1 LNVRVGRILKAH
13 GVKGEVVV
21 VSESD
26 SPERFIHGATFIT
39 EFDTTLTVRS
49 IRVHKDGMIVAFE
62 GITERSAA
70 EELRGT
76 TLFIPVGER
85 RKLEDEE
92 FWPEDLEGLEVRD
105 PQGRLL
111 GRITGVIV
119 GDAQDRLLIRSGDR
133 AVEVP
138 FVAELV
144 PEVRPES
151 GFVTVVPI
159 DGLFSSE
166 PD

>member
-1 LNVRVGRILKAH
+1 M
-13 GVKGEVVV
+13 
-21 VSESD
+21 SESD
-26 SPERFIHGATFIT
+26 SPERFVHGATFIT
-39 EFDTTLTVRS
+39 DFDTTLVLRGV
-49 IRVHKDGMIVAFE
+49 RVHKDGMLVAFE
-62 GITERSAA
+62 GVTDRNAA

-76 TLFIPVGER
+76 TLFIPVDER
-85 RKLEDEE
+85 RKLEDDE

-105 PQGRLL
+105 PQGRPL

-119 GDAQDRLLIRSGDR
+119 GDAQDRLLIHSGDR

-138 FVAELV
+138 FVEELV
-144 PEVRPES
+144 PDVRPES

-159 DGLFSSE
+159 EGLFSSE

>member
-13 GVKGEVVV
+13 GIRGEVVV

-26 SPERFIHGATFIT
+26 SPGRFVRRAMFST
-39 EFDTTLTVRS
+39 ESDTTLTVRS
-49 IRVHKDGMIVAFE
+49 VRVHKDGMIVAFE
-62 GITERSAA
+62 GVTDRSAA

-76 TLFIPVGER
+76 ILFIAADER
-85 RKLEDEE
+85 RELEDGE

-105 PQGRLL
+105 PQGRPL
-111 GRITGVIV
+111 GTIEGVIV
-119 GDAQDRLLIRSGDR
+119 GDAQDRLLIRSGER
-133 AVEVP
+133 TVEVP

-144 PEVRPES
+144 PEVRQES